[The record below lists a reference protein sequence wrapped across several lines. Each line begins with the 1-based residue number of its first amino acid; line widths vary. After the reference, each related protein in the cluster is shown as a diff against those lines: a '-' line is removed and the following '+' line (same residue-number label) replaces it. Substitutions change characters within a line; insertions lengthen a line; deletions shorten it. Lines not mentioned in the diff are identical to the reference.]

1 VYVVRTLEMNVGSG
15 LIIYGRY
22 MVRGSSDKDPK
33 QTLFEVNPKRAR
45 TDSKTIVTSLL
56 RDNR

>member
-1 VYVVRTLEMNVGSG
+1 MNVGSG

-22 MVRGSSDKDPK
+22 MVRGSSDKEPK

-45 TDSKTIVTSLL
+45 TDSQTH
-56 RDNR
+56 RHFPAQR